1 MDAKLSKIRAFE
13 GLCAATYTPFD
24 DNGKVN
30 LDLIDDYVKILR
42 EQGVNGVFVS
52 GTTGE
57 GLSLTVDERKSIAE
71 KWASASKGKLDLLIL
86 HITTSCILE
95 TQELAKHAETLNV
108 DAISLLPPFY
118 YKCATTD
125 EFIAYFKQVSQVA
138 PKTPIIY
145 YHIPTFTGVNVKL
158 SEFLP
163 AVSKEV
169 PALCGAK
176 YSFSDLS
183 DLAGFLRDDMGRFKI
198 FFGLEEML
206 LAAFSLGVTAAIGG
220 TFSYQGYLANKI
232 IANYKKGDL
241 ARARLEQDK
250 LKHGVD
256 ILAKYGYGVSALKTA
271 GNELCKINFGA
282 VRFPM
287 SSIPQAKASEL
298 GNELKSLGILLK

>member
-1 MDAKLSKIRAFE
+1 MDLKLLKIRSFE

-24 DNGKVN
+24 DQGKVN
-30 LDLIDDYVKILR
+30 LDVIDKYVQLLR
-42 EQGVNGVFVS
+42 NQGVAGAFVN

-57 GLSLTVDERKSIAE
+57 GLSLTVDERKRIAE

-95 TQELAKHAETLNV
+95 TQELAKHAESLNV

-118 YKCATTD
+118 YKCETND
-125 EFIAYFKQVSQVA
+125 DFIAYFKQVSEAA
-138 PKTPIIY
+138 PNTPIVY

-163 AVSKEV
+163 TVSSAV
-169 PALCGAK
+169 PALCAAK
-176 YSFSDLS
+176 YSCCDLS
-183 DLAGFLRDDMGRFKI
+183 DLAGFMRIDKKRFKI
-198 FFGLEEML
+198 FFGYEEML

-232 IANYKKGDL
+232 IEDYKKGDL
-241 ARARLEQDK
+241 AKARLEQDQ

-256 ILAKYGYGVSALKTA
+256 ILAKYGYCVSTLKCA
-271 GNELCKINFGA
+271 GNELCGINFGA
-282 VRFPM
+282 VRTPL
-287 SSIPQAKASEL
+287 SPVSKLRAKELGSEL
-298 GNELKSLGILLK
+298 KALGIPMK